1 MSHSDVSSIMKGQ
14 VPGTDFWRM
23 VNRSWQIWPKAIS
36 LHLSN
41 AKFTVS
47 SCLMYLTNNGK
58 LAVLFNWITMNAI
71 HFLCETFRVY
81 SLVDPCCLQD
91 LMLLAMLGSVSGQ
104 CGLSGE
110 PVAWLHD
117 GFKMAAAASRLNPPL
132 NSHKDLA
139 LLFTLDSLS
148 NVISCCV
155 SCQTAPSQLF
165 VKSASAS

>member
-104 CGLSGE
+104 CRLSTGLLPGYKRVSKW
-110 PVAWLHD
+110 PLQHHD
-117 GFKMAAAASRLNPPL
+117 SHFPL
-132 NSHKDLA
+132 
-139 LLFTLDSLS
+139 LS
-148 NVISCCV
+148 QRMN
-155 SCQTAPSQLF
+155 TAIQWWYG
-165 VKSASAS
+165 